1 MIFVVHCVS
10 PLMMP
15 LKYQCSD
22 ITFYDVVH
30 KTGGVVAKVDG
41 SCQSDAVETGSKLS
55 LAPPDR
61 FTTTT
66 TSPLR
71 QPIDPANFSSA
82 EIKVGGGAVCRYKF
96 IQRNS
101 LKDRWAAEFK

>member
-10 PLMMP
+10 PLMP
-15 LKYQCSD
+15 LKYQCTD

-82 EIKVGGGAVCRYKF
+82 EVKVEGEVLCVVINLSSG
-96 IQRNS
+96 I
-101 LKDRWAAEFK
+101 L

>member
-1 MIFVVHCVS
+1 MEILSCDLRIVHCVS

-41 SCQSDAVETGSKLS
+41 SCQQSDAGETGSKLS
-55 LAPPDR
+55 LATRSFHDNDDIT
-61 FTTTT
+61 FAT
-66 TSPLR
+66 TSNRSSKLFFR
-71 QPIDPANFSSA
+71 QG
-82 EIKVGGGAVCRYKF
+82 KGGRCCV
-96 IQRNS
+96 S
-101 LKDRWAAEFK
+101 L